1 MIRLL
6 LLLPLLLGPVTASAA
21 TDAVQAGLSAY
32 GREAYG
38 EAYRLWIEAAEAGDG
53 EAQFHVSRLFAE
65 GRGVDPNATESMRW
79 LRYAARGGFPPAQF
93 ELGERYRTGRGV
105 TQDPSRALYWWSQ
118 AAEAGHGPAQYGLAL
133 LYARGEGVA
142 RDGARARQ
150 WAGRASASGV
160 AGAKA
165 LLEGTEPRAPNK
177 AAGDGPVLDLDWVL
191 GEPPDRFT
199 LQVFSS
205 RSRVN
210 AERAARLVSAGLPR
224 GVFPFAVDGA
234 RWYGVVVGS
243 EARREEAEALVKALP
258 GPLRETGS
266 FARRF
271 GRVQEA
277 ARRALSDPPNGQ

>member
-1 MIRLL
+1 MFGFA

-21 TDAVQAGLSAY
+21 TDAVEAGLSAY

-38 EAYRLWIEAAEAGDG
+38 EAYRLWIDAAEAGDG
-53 EAQFHVSRLFAE
+53 EAQFHVSRLFEE
-65 GRGVDPNATESMRW
+65 GRGVAPNAAESMRW
-79 LRYAARGGFPPAQF
+79 LRYAARGGFSPAQY
-93 ELGERYRTGRGV
+93 ELGERYRTGQGV
-105 TQDPSRALYWWSQ
+105 TQDPSRALYWWTQ

-150 WAGRASASGV
+150 WTERATASGV
-160 AGAKA
+160 AGAEA
-165 LLEGTEPRAPNK
+165 LLEGAPPRAPTT
-177 AAGDGPVLDLDWVL
+177 AGDGPGLDLEWVL

-210 AERAARLVSAGLPR
+210 AQRAAGLVADGLPR
-224 GVFPFAVDGA
+224 GVFPFVVDGL

-243 EARREEAEALVKALP
+243 EARREDAEALVQALP
-258 GPLRETGS
+258 GPLRETGP

-271 GRVQEA
+271 ERVQEA
-277 ARRALSDPPNGQ
+277 ARRALSARLSGQ